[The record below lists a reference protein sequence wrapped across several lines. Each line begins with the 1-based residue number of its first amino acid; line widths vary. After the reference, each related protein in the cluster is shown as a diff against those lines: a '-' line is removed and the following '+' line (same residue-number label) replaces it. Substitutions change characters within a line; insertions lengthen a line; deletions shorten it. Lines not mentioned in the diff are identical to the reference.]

1 MHPWCIPS
9 GELGMESVT
18 TEFQL
23 FISLILTEYLGV
35 VAATVFYWHIS
46 DCQWRNPETSLLFFM
61 LQNQISGPGN

>member
-35 VAATVFYWHIS
+35 VAATVFY
-46 DCQWRNPETSLLFFM
+46 
-61 LQNQISGPGN
+61 